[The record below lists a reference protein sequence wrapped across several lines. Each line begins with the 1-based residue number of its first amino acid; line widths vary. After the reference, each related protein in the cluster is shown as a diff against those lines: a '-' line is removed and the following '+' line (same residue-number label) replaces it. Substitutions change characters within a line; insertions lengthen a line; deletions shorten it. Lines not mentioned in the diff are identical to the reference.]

1 MCLYSLDQKQKNRPS
16 ETFNIDSDS
25 KLIAFEICGQQTC
38 IRKRDLILD
47 ASALHR
53 KKPNIFFLP
62 GNRAHRPMLSVS
74 FSVVIK
80 TNNKVFA
87 QYGDE

>member
-53 KKPNIFFLP
+53 KKNQHFLSP
-62 GNRAHRPMLSVS
+62 RESSPPANAFCILFGGHKNE
-74 FSVVIK
+74 
-80 TNNKVFA
+80 
-87 QYGDE
+87 Q